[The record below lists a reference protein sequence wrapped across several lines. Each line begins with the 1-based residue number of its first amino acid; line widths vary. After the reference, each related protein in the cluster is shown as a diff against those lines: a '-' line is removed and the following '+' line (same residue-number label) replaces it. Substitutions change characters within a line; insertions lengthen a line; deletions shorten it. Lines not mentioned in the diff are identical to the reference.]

1 MTIRRHSAYKSLHEY
16 CDMDSIRKTILIFV
30 TLLIVG
36 LKLHY
41 EYYNLIFPILSMVTI
56 AIILKK
62 HRISKG
68 HKMVFLFVLT
78 INLLCLV
85 FPDKTLYR
93 LRKNH
98 RYFWSEK
105 PLNLSYFNVRRDI
118 EGDTAA
124 IVNPIIVGEIN
135 KFFNYPPAILFTSD
149 YIGRSWINESSLD
162 DSLESKKAL
171 KVLLEHEKS
180 HFDIMEIYTREAQD
194 SLNQMVLSTYAEKYD
209 VINYFLKVSDSIQ
222 NKFDLDTDH

>member
-1 MTIRRHSAYKSLHEY
+1 
-16 CDMDSIRKTILIFV
+16 
-30 TLLIVG
+30 
-36 LKLHY
+36 
-41 EYYNLIFPILSMVTI
+41 MVAS
-56 AIILKK
+56 AIILKR
-62 HRISKG
+62 HRVFKG
-68 HKMVFLFVLT
+68 CKFVFLFVLA
-78 INLLCLV
+78 INFLCLV

-124 IVNPIIVGEIN
+124 IVNPIIVGGIN

-180 HFDIMEIYTREAQD
+180 HFDIMEIYTRKAQD

-222 NKFDLDTDH
+222 NKFDLDTDHGTIEEENKKWNYLIESELKKPQ